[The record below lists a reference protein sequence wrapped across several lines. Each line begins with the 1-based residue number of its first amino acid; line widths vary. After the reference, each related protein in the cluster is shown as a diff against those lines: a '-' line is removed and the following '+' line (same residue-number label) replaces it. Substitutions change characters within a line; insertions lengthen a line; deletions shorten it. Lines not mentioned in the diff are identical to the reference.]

1 MLIIDDYTEK
11 RRLEQEMQRLSQQ
24 HEQNMELGLVNTTNQ
39 ALNNECEQNKSLE
52 YDVKLVKASGHSSES
67 LQSPKQTLN
76 FVSPF
81 V

>member
-1 MLIIDDYTEK
+1 MAIHDNQYSSVLNYTLLDK
-11 RRLEQEMQRLSQQ
+11 SD
-24 HEQNMELGLVNTTNQ
+24 LGLVNTTNQ